1 MVTVDAV
8 IVNFFLKKKDLF
20 IYFMYMS
27 THRSCTDSFVSLH
40 LVVGELNLGPL
51 LTQSL
56 LALAQRFIYLL

>member
-1 MVTVDAV
+1 
-8 IVNFFLKKKDLF
+8 
-20 IYFMYMS
+20 
-27 THRSCTDSFVSLH
+27 VSLH